1 MFGFGWRRSF
11 GGRVLPRFGR
21 DNLGTAKRDAHHI
34 EQLAIV
40 QHVGQ
45 MQVPF
50 VHHLRTL
57 IVKS

>member
-1 MFGFGWRRSF
+1 M
-11 GGRVLPRFGR
+11 LPRFGR
-21 DNLGTAKRDAHHI
+21 DNLGTAKRDAHKT
-34 EQLAIV
+34 EQLPIV